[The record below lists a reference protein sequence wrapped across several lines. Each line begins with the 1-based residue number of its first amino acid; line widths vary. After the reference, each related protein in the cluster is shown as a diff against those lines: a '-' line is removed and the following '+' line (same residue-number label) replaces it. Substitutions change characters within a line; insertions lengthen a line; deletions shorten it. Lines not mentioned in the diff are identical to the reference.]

1 MKNKFVAAI
10 LAFFLGFIGI
20 HKFYLNRPVQGIFYL
35 LLFWTGIPGFIAL
48 VETIMLLFMSKE
60 TFDHKYNYDTTAGVG
75 RMLVR
80 EKQALYREKIQLE
93 RLRLK
98 EEREKTQN
106 RLNNKKIAVK
116 KITGE
121 QADTLAAW
129 QDLLDKGII
138 DQYEFEE
145 KKRVIL
151 GRDD

>member
-1 MKNKFVAAI
+1 MKNKIVAAL
-10 LAFFLGFIGI
+10 LAFFVGFIGV
-20 HKFYLNRPVQGIFYL
+20 HKFYLNRPVQGVLYFL
-35 LLFWTGIPGFIAL
+35 LSWTGIPAIIAFIDFIVLL
-48 VETIMLLFMSKE
+48 VMSQHD
-60 TFDHKYNYDTTAGVG
+60 FDYKYNYDSAGG
-75 RMLVR
+75 ALVR

-93 RLRLK
+93 RLHLQ
-98 EEREKTQN
+98 EERKKAEQ
-106 RLNNKKIAVK
+106 RLNNKKIEVK

-129 QDLLDKGII
+129 QELLEKGII

>member
-1 MKNKFVAAI
+1 MKNKTVAAL
-10 LAFFLGFIGI
+10 LAFFVGFIGV
-20 HKFYLNRPVQGIFYL
+20 HKFYLNRPVQGVLYFL
-35 LLFWTGIPGFIAL
+35 LSWTGIPALIAL
-48 VETIMLLFMSKE
+48 VDFIVLLVMSQHD
-60 TFDHKYNYDTTAGVG
+60 FDYKYNYGGAGA
-75 RMLVR
+75 LIR

-93 RLRLK
+93 RLHLK
-98 EEREKTQN
+98 EARKKAEQ
-106 RLNNKKIAVK
+106 RLSNKKIEVK

-129 QDLLDKGII
+129 QELLEKGII